1 MYLLLFTGPATQKTD
16 CVFFHKRGL
25 DTGASTIHFEF
36 YFLSNQHSRKLYIT
50 YVHTLCTHTLVLGPA
65 LKRHS
70 VSRSRSLLGHR
81 GRSIPPSSH
90 PRTRPRIYYCHQ
102 HTPTHTQ
109 KTEHWSPDL
118 HCLQLMALMAQM
130 RKSICA
136 PKRRAAR
143 PLSAH
148 QLATAPRKLAKFG
161 RWVVFVNVYVYVR
174 FRHFLCQACRHTH
187 WRCY

>member
-1 MYLLLFTGPATQKTD
+1 MYAHTRFGPRVKKTLCVAVAVVFGPPRSQHPPPPLLLTPT
-16 CVFFHKRGL
+16 
-25 DTGASTIHFEF
+25 
-36 YFLSNQHSRKLYIT
+36 HSSANI
-50 YVHTLCTHTLVLGPA
+50 
-65 LKRHS
+65 
-70 VSRSRSLLGHR
+70 LL
-81 GRSIPPSSH
+81 PP
-90 PRTRPRIYYCHQ
+90 T

-174 FRHFLCQACRHTH
+174 FRHFLCHACRHTH